1 MGIPSTDVV
10 TEISGLRVLLCAA
23 DAAPIAS
30 EGDTDELLGMA
41 FGEGAEL
48 VAIPAARLSPDF
60 FRLASGLAGR
70 ITQRFVNYR
79 LRLAVIGD
87 ISAHLAVSGPL
98 RDFVR
103 EANGGESLWFVGTIE
118 ELTERLRGAAARG

>member
-1 MGIPSTDVV
+1 MRIPSTDVV
-10 TEISGLRVLLCAA
+10 IEISGLRVLLCAA

-30 EGDTDELLGMA
+30 EGDTDDLLGMA

-48 VAIPAARLSPDF
+48 IAIPAARLGPDF

-87 ISAHLAVSGPL
+87 ISGHLAVSRPL

-103 EANGGESLWFVGTIE
+103 EANGGESLWFVGTME
-118 ELTERLRGAAARG
+118 DLTERIKGAGARR